1 MPSPL
6 TLLSQHR
13 HDNRLS
19 YRLLVYILMCSSV
32 LAFLST
38 AFQLFWDYRKDVDG
52 IEQGIA
58 SIEAGYL
65 DSLAS
70 SLWKLDKDQ
79 IAIQLDGIMKLPDIS
94 YASITEVV
102 AGKEEAVFYR
112 GTPSA
117 DLPILREFQLHYR
130 DTLVGRLTIG
140 ATLNNVYERLLHKFF
155 VILGSQ
161 AVKTFLVS
169 ICILIIVHYMIVR
182 HLSTLSRYTQRLDLY
197 NLDEDLKLSGGTFR
211 SRSPDAL
218 DQLAETINQ
227 MRANISR
234 QLIEKKKAKDAL
246 QQLNEELEQ
255 RVRYRTATL
264 KNTNNRLSGALEELT
279 RTRDRLVESQK
290 MAALGELVSGV
301 SQQLD
306 RPLGEAEQTLQ
317 QLLQQIDTLRTQ
329 AAADSDALTP
339 QLEQQQRLLLQLSD
353 KLHLSN
359 ELINSFKLLAVD
371 QRHEFSERV
380 QLRGL
385 FEQQIEARQSQLD
398 QHHCRVELDC
408 DPALSLIS
416 YPSAWEQIAGILL
429 DNSLSHGID
438 KDTADPC
445 IRVHASSTD
454 SHLQLVFEDNGR
466 GIPETI
472 LPRVFDPFV
481 SGGTRGGSGLGTHIA
496 YSLVTRLLKGSISC
510 DSERGRGTRFSI
522 EVPLKA
528 VSQPDDEMDDSW

>member
-1 MPSPL
+1 MPSLL
-6 TLLSQHR
+6 TQLSQHR
-13 HDNRLS
+13 QNNRLS
-19 YRLLVYILMCSSV
+19 YRLLVYILMCSTV

-52 IEQGIA
+52 IEQGIE

-79 IAIQLDGIMKLPDIS
+79 IAIQLDGIMKLPDIA

-102 AGKEEAVFYR
+102 AGKEEAVFFR
-112 GTPSA
+112 GTPNA
-117 DLPILREFQLHYR
+117 ELPILREFQLHYR

-140 ATLNNVYERLLHKFF
+140 ATLNNVYERLLQKFF
-155 VILGSQ
+155 VILSSQ

-197 NLDEDLKLSGGTFR
+197 NLDQDLKLSGGTFR

-234 QLIEKKKAKDAL
+234 QLVEKKKAQDAL

-264 KNTNNRLSGALEELT
+264 KNTNNRLSGALEELN
-279 RTRDRLVESQK
+279 RTKDRLVESQK

-306 RPLGEAEQTLQ
+306 RPLSEAEATLQ
-317 QLLQQIDTLRTQ
+317 QLLQHSGQLTTPDPVDTPT
-329 AAADSDALTP
+329 AEALSA
-339 QLEQQQRLLLQLSD
+339 QQRLLLQLSE
-353 KLHLSN
+353 KLHLST
-359 ELINSFKLLAVD
+359 ELINSFKLLAID
-371 QRHEFSERV
+371 QRHELSERV
-380 QLRGL
+380 QLRHL
-385 FEQQIEARQSQLD
+385 LENQLATREPQLKQRQ
-398 QHHCRVELDC
+398 CRVELDC
-408 DPALSLIS
+408 DPQLSLIS
-416 YPSAWEQIAGILL
+416 YPSAWEQILSILL
-429 DNSLSHGID
+429 DNSLSHGFD
-438 KDTADPC
+438 ATTADPC
-445 IRVHASSTD
+445 IQIRARSTA
-454 SHLQLVFEDNGR
+454 SHLQLSFADNGR

-481 SGGTRGGSGLGTHIA
+481 AGSSTGGSGLGTHIA
-496 YSLVTRLLKGSISC
+496 YNLVTRLLKGSIAC
-510 DSERGRGTRFSI
+510 ASERGKGTRFDI
-522 EVPLKA
+522 EVPLA
-528 VSQPDDEMDDSW
+528 PQSLPDDEMDDSW